1 MEAGHIG
8 LICSNGR
15 GAIEMQRIITEIEW
29 HDASILEV
37 NMQSFQDAFDR
48 LSMRLQSDAF
58 MKDFGKQEIQLVFKD
73 CYKIRTELNLWM
85 KGHDSISEVNF
96 LSSSPWIEEE
106 RNRFVNGFGPK
117 ALSHFIITLNSN
129 SRIEFLL
136 THNDCVDL
144 EPN

>member
-1 MEAGHIG
+1 MKTT
-8 LICSNGR
+8 
-15 GAIEMQRIITEIEW
+15 ITEIEW
-29 HDASILEV
+29 HDAIILEM
-37 NMQSFQDAFDR
+37 NMQSSQDAFDR
-48 LSMRLQSDAF
+48 LSIRLQSEAF
-58 MKDFGKQEIQLVFKD
+58 MKDFGKQEIHLVFKD

-85 KGHDSISEVNF
+85 KGYDSILEVHI

-117 ALSHFIITLNSN
+117 ELSHFIITLNSN

-136 THNDCVDL
+136 THIDCIDL